1 MLEVNGVNVF
11 YGKFQA
17 LWGASLTVK
26 KGEIVALIGPNG
38 AGKTTTLK
46 TISGLI
52 KPSEGAIMF
61 NNTRIDKLPPHQI
74 AKLGIGLVP
83 EGRQLFEKLTVHEN
97 LLMGAYLKSR
107 GEVRDTL
114 EFVFQLFP
122 RLKERRNQLAGTLS
136 GGEQQ
141 MLAVA
146 RALMLRPSL
155 LMIDEM
161 SLGLMPKL
169 VSQLFKV
176 VERIRDEGVS
186 ILIVEQH
193 VESVLKMSN
202 RGYLMEQG
210 RIVLEGTGDEMLKSD
225 YIKKVYLGV

>member
-1 MLEVNGVNVF
+1 MLEVNGINVF

-17 LWGASLTVK
+17 LWGTSLTVK

-97 LLMGAYLKSR
+97 LLMGAYLKSK

-193 VESVLKMSN
+193 VESVLKMSD

>member
-1 MLEVNGVNVF
+1 MLEVNSINVF

-17 LWGASLTVK
+17 LWGTSLTVK

-52 KPSEGAIMF
+52 KPTEGTITF

-83 EGRQLFEKLTVHEN
+83 EGRQLFEKLTVNEN

-107 GEVRDTL
+107 GEIRDTL

-146 RALMLRPSL
+146 RALMLKPSL

-176 VERIRDEGVS
+176 VEKIRDEGVS

-193 VESVLKMSN
+193 VESVLRMSD

-210 RIVLEGTGDEMLKSD
+210 RIVLEGTGDEMLRSEH
-225 YIKKVYLGV
+225 IKKVYLGV

>member
-1 MLEVNGVNVF
+1 MLEISGIDVF

-17 LWGASLTVK
+17 LWSVSLAVK

-38 AGKTTTLK
+38 AGKTTTLRTVAGLLK
-46 TISGLI
+46 PTHGLI
-52 KPSEGAIMF
+52 TF
-61 NNTRIDKLPPHQI
+61 NNVRIDQLPPHQI

-83 EGRQLFEKLTVHEN
+83 EGRQLFEKMTVYEN
-97 LLMGAYLKSR
+97 LLMGGYLKSK
-107 GEVRDTL
+107 GEIKDSL

-141 MLAVA
+141 MLALA
-146 RALMLRPSL
+146 RALMLKPLL

-193 VESVLKMSN
+193 VESTLKMSD

-210 RIVLEGTGDEMLKSD
+210 KIVLEGAGEELLKSEH
-225 YIKKVYLGV
+225 IRKVYLGI

>member
-1 MLEVNGVNVF
+1 MLEVNGINVF

-17 LWGASLTVK
+17 LWGPSLTVK

-46 TISGLI
+46 AISGLI
-52 KPSEGAIMF
+52 KPSEGTIMF

-97 LLMGAYLKSR
+97 LLMGAYLKSKS
-107 GEVRDTL
+107 EVRDTL

-193 VESVLKMSN
+193 VESVLRMSN

>member
-1 MLEVNGVNVF
+1 MLEVNNINVF

-17 LWGASLTVK
+17 LRSVSLTVK
-26 KGEIVALIGPNG
+26 KGESVALIGPNG

-46 TISGLI
+46 TISGLL
-52 KPSEGAIMF
+52 KPVDGSITF
-61 NNTRIDKLPPHQI
+61 NNTRIDKLSPHQI

-83 EGRQLFEKLTVHEN
+83 EGRQLFEKLTVYEN
-97 LLMGAYLKSR
+97 LLMGAYLKS
-107 GEVRDTL
+107 GSEIRDTL

-146 RALMLRPSL
+146 RALMLKPSL

-176 VERIRDEGVS
+176 VERIKDEGVS

-193 VESVLKMSN
+193 VESALKMSD

-210 RIVLEGTGDEMLKSD
+210 RIVLEGTGDEMLKSE
-225 YIKKVYLGV
+225 YIRKVYLGI

>member
-1 MLEVNGVNVF
+1 MLEVNNINVF

-17 LWGASLTVK
+17 LQGVSLTVK
-26 KGEIVALIGPNG
+26 KKENVALIGPNG

-46 TISGLI
+46 TVSGLLKPISGSI
-52 KPSEGAIMF
+52 TF
-61 NNTRIDKLPPHQI
+61 NNTRIDKFPPHQI

-83 EGRQLFEKLTVHEN
+83 EGRQLFEKLTVYEN
-97 LLMGAYLKSR
+97 LLMGAYLKS
-107 GEVRDTL
+107 GSEIRDTL
-114 EFVFQLFP
+114 EFIFQLFP
-122 RLKERRNQLAGTLS
+122 ILKERRNQLAGTLS

-141 MLAVA
+141 MLAIA
-146 RALMLRPSL
+146 RALMLKPSL

-169 VSQLFKV
+169 VSQLFKI

-193 VESVLKMSN
+193 VESALKMSD

-210 RIVLEGTGDEMLKSD
+210 RIVLEGTGDEMLKSE
-225 YIKKVYLGV
+225 YIRKVYLGI

>member
-1 MLEVNGVNVF
+1 MLEVNGINVF

-17 LWGASLTVK
+17 LWGTSLTVK

-97 LLMGAYLKSR
+97 LLMGAYLKSK
-107 GEVRDTL
+107 GEVRGTL

-193 VESVLKMSN
+193 VESVLKMSD